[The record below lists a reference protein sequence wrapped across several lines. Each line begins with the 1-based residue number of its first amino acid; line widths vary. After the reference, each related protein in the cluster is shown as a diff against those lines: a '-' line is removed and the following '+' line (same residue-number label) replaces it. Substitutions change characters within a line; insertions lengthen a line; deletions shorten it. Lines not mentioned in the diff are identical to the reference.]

1 MIIALI
7 LDTVVI
13 IVISTVWYALQL
25 APVLLLVLIYEQI
38 ASKYINEM
46 YLFSRSFQSFP
57 VGLKW
62 NITSI
67 KATTYPTLLLGDAIR
82 TQ

>member
-25 APVLLLVLIYEQI
+25 AAVLLLVLIYEQI

-46 YLFSRSFQSFP
+46 YLFFTKFP
-57 VGLKW
+57 KFPRW
-62 NITSI
+62 P
-67 KATTYPTLLLGDAIR
+67 KMKYHFD
-82 TQ
+82 